1 MSTAHIRQLGRRD
14 YASVYGDMQRFTQQR
29 DAATP
34 DEIWVVEHDPVY
46 TLGQAAKPEHVL
58 APGAIPVISTD
69 RGGEVT
75 YHGPGQLVIYP
86 LLDLGRRQI
95 GPRRLVSGIEQ
106 VLIDW
111 LAEQAIIAQRKEGAP
126 GVYVADAKIASIG
139 LRVRKP
145 GCYHGLALNL
155 SMNLEP
161 FSRINP
167 CGYSGL
173 PMCQVADWLQPVPAL
188 AQVGQEIATRLDQQ
202 LYPRPDSEHRPGNPS
217 SGMRSLPSESR

>member
-1 MSTAHIRQLGRRD
+1 MNNALIRQLGRRD
-14 YASVYGDMQRFTQQR
+14 YAKVYADMQQFTQRR
-29 DAATP
+29 DANTA
-34 DEIWVVEHDPVY
+34 DEIWIVEHDPVF
-46 TLGQAAKPEHVL
+46 TLGQAAKPEHLL
-58 APGAIPVISTD
+58 APGAIPVVTTD

-111 LAEQAIIAQRKEGAP
+111 LDEHGIEAQRKDGAP
-126 GVYVADAKIASIG
+126 GVYVDGEKIASIG

-145 GCYHGLALNL
+145 GCYHGLALN
-155 SMNLEP
+155 MDMDLEP

-173 PMCQVADWLQPVPAL
+173 RMCQVANWLQPTPSMETVGLDL
-188 AQVGQEIATRLDQQ
+188 ARRLDSV
-202 LYPRPDSEHRPGNPS
+202 LYSPS
-217 SGMRSLPSESR
+217 AQP